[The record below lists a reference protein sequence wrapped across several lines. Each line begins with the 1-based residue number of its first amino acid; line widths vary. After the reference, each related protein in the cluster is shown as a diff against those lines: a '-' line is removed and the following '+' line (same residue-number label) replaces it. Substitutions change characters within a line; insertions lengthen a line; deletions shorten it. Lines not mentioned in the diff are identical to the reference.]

1 MKRLLSAV
9 LTLALLLIFVMPQAR
24 AGGQTKGCIALTF
37 DDGPSGDLTKRL
49 LDGLR
54 ARGIHATFF
63 VCGYRVAQY
72 PQTLCR
78 IAQEGHE
85 IGSHSDRHEFFTHMS
100 ADAVCADLR
109 AAAEKIASATGRTPE
124 LLRPPGGLYDLDVI
138 RRSVCA
144 DSPIILWS
152 VDPEDWRGKSAAG
165 IAAYVTKRA
174 KSGDIILLHD
184 MHASS
189 VDAALRIVDTLEAQG
204 FAFVTVSELALLSG
218 TRLRGGET
226 YYRFDF
232 PKYE

>member
-1 MKRLLSAV
+1 MRRFLAALV
-9 LTLALLLIFVMPQAR
+9 LCTFLCPAAH
-24 AGGQTKGCIALTF
+24 AGETQKYIALTF
-37 DDGPSGDLTKRL
+37 DDGPSGRYTERL
-49 LDGLR
+49 LDGLLER
-54 ARGIHATFF
+54 EIHATFF
-63 VCGYRVAQY
+63 LCGYRVDKY
-72 PQTLCR
+72 PSLAAR

-85 IGSHSDRHEFFTHMS
+85 IGSHSDRHEFFTHMN

-204 FAFVTVSELALLSG
+204 FIFVTVSELALLSG

>member
-1 MKRLLSAV
+1 MKVLKAAKMRMEAGDASLRDTVAV
-9 LTLALLLIFVMPQAR
+9 LIDRVRKEGDEALKEFGR
-24 AGGQTKGCIALTF
+24 RFDGCERETFRVSPAEIQEAYDALT
-37 DDGPSGDLTKRL
+37 P
-49 LDGLR
+49 
-54 ARGIHATFF
+54 
-63 VCGYRVAQY
+63 
-72 PQTLCR
+72 
-78 IAQEGHE
+78 EE
-85 IGSHSDRHEFFTHMS
+85 I
-100 ADAVCADLR
+100 ADLR